1 MKKQFLIAFDT
12 ICDGWQ
18 TALDELG
25 NPTYYNSHDEA
36 FLELFNDATF
46 GLEFQDKELHR
57 EMLKLLREGNISKM
71 KAFWVDNPDAN
82 YYDDFIIDAEDFI
95 LGRKVVLGE
104 DGWKTIG
111 RHVSKTNSE
120 RQKKENK

>member
-36 FLELFNDATF
+36 FLELFGDATY
-46 GLEFQDKELHR
+46 GLEFQDKELHGK
-57 EMLKLLREGNISKM
+57 MLKLLREGNVSKM
-71 KAFWVDNPDAN
+71 KAFMWDNPDAN
-82 YYDDFIIDAEDFI
+82 YYDDFVIVADDFI

-104 DGWKTIG
+104 DGWSIIG

-120 RQKKENK
+120 RQKK